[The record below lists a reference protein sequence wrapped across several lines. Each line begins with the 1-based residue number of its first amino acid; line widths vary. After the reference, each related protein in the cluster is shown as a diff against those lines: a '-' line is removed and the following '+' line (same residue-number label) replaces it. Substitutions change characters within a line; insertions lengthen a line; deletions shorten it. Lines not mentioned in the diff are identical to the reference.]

1 MTMSCEWMAADPLDS
16 ADCPTFARGSA
27 CAVRRR
33 LRPPHAAAAAAAA
46 WMRCSAGFGLGPDSG
61 SEVELEALRPPSF
74 KLLCAVGLL
83 SVDLSVTELDSGSVA
98 RSDSACVCVKMAECR
113 SRGVTG
119 VLGAMYVM
127 YVCRWLVDSDS
138 VACD

>member
-1 MTMSCEWMAADPLDS
+1 MD
-16 ADCPTFARGSA
+16 G
-27 CAVRRR
+27 RRSLRFGGLPDFRPGKR
-33 LRPPHAAAAAAAA
+33 LRGAAAAAA

-98 RSDSACVCVKMAECR
+98 RSDSCVKMA
-113 SRGVTG
+113 
-119 VLGAMYVM
+119 
-127 YVCRWLVDSDS
+127 
-138 VACD
+138 